1 MRLVSFEDRGRRSW
15 GAVVGD
21 GPAGSGGTGTAA
33 RTGTTAGS
41 EAGVVDL
48 GARLG
53 DRYSSVRELL
63 AAGALDEAA
72 GAAAGRAP
80 DCSLSEV
87 TLLPPVTD
95 PARILCA
102 GVNYDDHRLETGRDP
117 TARPTIFTRYPS
129 SLVGHGVP
137 LTKPVESDSFDYEGE
152 LAVIIGRPA
161 RRVDAASALDHVA
174 GYACFQDGSVR
185 DWQRLTSQFTPGK
198 NFEGSGAMG
207 PWLVTADEVPDPQ
220 ALELRTTLDGQ
231 VVQSSATKL
240 MIFSVAEL
248 ISFCSTF
255 TTLEPGDV
263 IATGT
268 PGGVGAARK
277 PPLWMRVGSTVE
289 VDISGVGRLRNG
301 VVEG

>member
-1 MRLVSFEDRGRRSW
+1 MRLVSFEDAGRRSW
-15 GAVVGD
+15 GGVVGD
-21 GPAGSGGTGTAA
+21 GAVATIA
-33 RTGTTAGS
+33 
-41 EAGVVDL
+41 DL
-48 GARLG
+48 GAILG
-53 DRYSSVRELL
+53 DRYPSLRSLL
-63 AAGALDEAA
+63 AADALDEAA
-72 GAAAGRAP
+72 GALDRDPTGVA
-80 DCSLSEV
+80 LSAV
-87 TLLPPVTD
+87 TLLPPVFD

-102 GVNYDDHRLETGRDP
+102 GVNYDEHRLETGRDP
-117 TARPTIFTRYPS
+117 SAAPTIFTRYPS
-129 SLVGHGVP
+129 SLVGHEVP
-137 LTKPVESDSFDYEGE
+137 LTKPRESDAFDYEGE
-152 LAVIIGRPA
+152 LAVIIGRRA
-161 RRVDAASALDHVA
+161 RRVDAEHALAHVA
-174 GYACFQDGSVR
+174 GYSCFQDGSVR

-220 ALELRTTLDGQ
+220 ALQLQTALDGE

-248 ISFCSTF
+248 IAFCSTF

-277 PPLWMRVGSTVE
+277 PPLWMKVGSTIEVE
-289 VDISGVGRLRNG
+289 ISGVGLLRNG

>member
-1 MRLVSFEDRGRRSW
+1 MRLVSFEDSGRRSW
-15 GAVVGD
+15 GAVQGD
-21 GPAGSGGTGTAA
+21 GADAA
-33 RTGTTAGS
+33 VA
-41 EAGVVDL
+41 DL
-48 GARLG
+48 GAVMG
-53 DRYSSVRELL
+53 DRYPSVRALL
-63 AAGALDEAA
+63 AANALEEASRAVGSTAALLSLGA
-72 GAAAGRAP
+72 
-80 DCSLSEV
+80 V

-102 GVNYDDHRLETGRDP
+102 GVNYDEHRLETGRDP
-117 TARPTIFTRYPS
+117 SAAPTIFTRYPS
-129 SLVGHGVP
+129 SLVGHEVA
-137 LTKPVESDSFDYEGE
+137 LTKPCESDNFDYEGE
-152 LAVIIGRPA
+152 LAVIIGRRA
-161 RRVDAASALDHVA
+161 RRVEAEHALEHVA

-207 PWLVTADEVPDPQ
+207 PWLITADEVPDPQ
-220 ALELRTTLDGQ
+220 RLQLQTVLDGE
-231 VVQSSATKL
+231 VVQSSGTKL

-248 ISFCSTF
+248 IAFCSTF

-277 PPLWMRVGSTVE
+277 PPLWMKVGSTVE
-289 VDISGVGRLRNG
+289 VEISGVGRLRNG